1 MSLRGHC
8 QPAGGQGP
16 HPTSAVWQPSPSFL
30 TLSSAR
36 YLHEFCCFC
45 CLESLGLVFLGKEK
59 RLLSVLLLRTQQS
72 GQGWA
77 VPRSKL
83 GNQLSLHRVV
93 QHPSCQ
99 ACRHKGHGV
108 SMQALGSWGHP
119 VGTKVT
125 RSACRHQAHR
135 VSSTAFRN
143 KRQEEAWK
151 FVLLGEHEHLK

>member
-16 HPTSAVWQPSPSFL
+16 HPTSAAWQPSPSFL

-36 YLHEFCCFC
+36 YFHEFCCFC

-59 RLLSVLLLRTQQS
+59 RLLSVLLLRTQQG

-83 GNQLSLHRVV
+83 GNQLSPHRVV

-99 ACRHKGHGV
+99 ACRHWGHGV
-108 SMQALGSWGHP
+108 TPEVPRSQGQL
-119 VGTKVT
+119 VGTRLTESAALPSET
-125 RSACRHQAHR
+125 RGK
-135 VSSTAFRN
+135 
-143 KRQEEAWK
+143 KRPGSLFSWENMSI
-151 FVLLGEHEHLK
+151 